1 MSFQFLAL
9 CQVLYI
15 LYEQCST
22 DSSNRLSVT
31 TMKNIRKNKAT
42 YVLRYTFLI
51 FLKAL
56 SFSSYS
62 LLKNI
67 VPLSNIS

>member
-1 MSFQFLAL
+1 MLFQFLAL
-9 CQVLYI
+9 CQMLYA

-22 DSSNRLSVT
+22 DSSNRLNVT
-31 TMKNIRKNKAT
+31 ATKNIRKNKAT
-42 YVLRYTFLI
+42 YVLRYTFFI
-51 FLKAL
+51 FSKAP

-67 VPLSNIS
+67 APL